1 MKYQAV
7 QQAIKE
13 IDKSR
18 DFEKRE
24 LLIKFYMDNKDCMSL
39 YEADILHDDLYYELE
54 MQYLEDVL
62 NDKEEY
68 SYIFKDNKQLLDVI
82 DLSSIEVK
90 FQEWDFY
97 RNYYK
102 VDINIDLD
110 HSDLDKLLA
119 TRHISDGV
127 ANLLVALERK
137 EWYLDLSD
145 NSDSSI
151 YDNANKYVSDISDNM
166 LDQVHE
172 DLELIKSNIE
182 GIIEDKISDRFY
194 GIGDYYMS
202 NDYIYDQLFEAC
214 YLDNEE
220 VLELFKNNSSCRIE
234 EELEE
239 LEIKFNAI

>member
-1 MKYQAV
+1 MKYQAI

-24 LLIKFYMDNKDCMSL
+24 LLIKFYMDNRDNMSL

-119 TRHISDGV
+119 TRHISDSV
-127 ANLLVALERK
+127 ANLLVALESK
-137 EWYLDLSD
+137 KWYLDLSD
-145 NSDSSI
+145 DSASSI
-151 YDNANKYVSDISDNM
+151 YDNANGYVSDISEDM
-166 LDQVHE
+166 LELVHQ
-172 DLELIKSNIE
+172 DLECIRENIE
-182 GIIEDKISDRFY
+182 SVIKDKISDRFY

-202 NDYIYDQLFEAC
+202 DNYIYDQLFEAC

-220 VLELFKNNSSCRIE
+220 ILELFKNHSYRLE
-234 EELEE
+234 EKLEE